1 MFSDLKV
8 TIVEGGPDP
17 ELWKGMYPPYLYF
30 SSREGKFRS
39 GKSRIKGC
47 VSKGRVVFKKD
58 VLFYFEYNENRES
71 CDVYPIK
78 DGVITE
84 EKLKPK
90 YKVIMMD

>member
-39 GKSRIKGC
+39 GNWKIREGVCRGK
-47 VSKGRVVFKKD
+47 VVFKKE
-58 VLFYFEYNENRES
+58 VIFYFEY
-71 CDVYPIK
+71 
-78 DGVITE
+78 E
-84 EKLKPK
+84 EGEKCRV
-90 YKVIMMD
+90 YKVKEGVKGEDFIDLECVVALID